1 MSNLNVI
8 SLDNSKWG
16 PLAWHLIHNFTLH
29 SKNNED
35 MIIMIKTFGYI
46 LPCQTCKKHYN
57 YLINDIYII
66 DENASKKR
74 IIKYLYEIHNLIN
87 STLEKKKF
95 NFNKSLE
102 VNEKID
108 NDKFIYL
115 FIIFYSKLP
124 YINMSFH
131 DFDKIYNF
139 FISFSKNYP
148 SKVIRNKFKSILET
162 NSFKK
167 AETPLSFRK
176 WFIEEFKKIDFIQK
190 SYRKY
195 NKILVNSFTK

>member
-95 NFNKSLE
+95 NFNKALE

-131 DFDKIYNF
+131 DFDKELIF
-139 FISFSKNYP
+139 VMLLMSRI
-148 SKVIRNKFKSILET
+148 
-162 NSFKK
+162 
-167 AETPLSFRK
+167 
-176 WFIEEFKKIDFIQK
+176 
-190 SYRKY
+190 
-195 NKILVNSFTK
+195 